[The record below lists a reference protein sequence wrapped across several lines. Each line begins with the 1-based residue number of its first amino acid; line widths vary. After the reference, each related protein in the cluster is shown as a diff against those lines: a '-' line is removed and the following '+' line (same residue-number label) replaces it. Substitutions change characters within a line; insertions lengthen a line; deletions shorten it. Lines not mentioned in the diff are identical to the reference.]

1 MTDKKSIIP
10 PTGDFGTNWTSNF
23 VIPQGASGNISA
35 GGWTYT
41 NEGFVQQTFLGASI
55 RSFNVGAGFGDTS
68 STLSIQL
75 VEDEYNKSDEFPKGQ
90 GDDPY
95 HNGVADKFIPP
106 PVGSPV
112 FFKFGKNFATIEQA
126 WRKTFDDTYGY
137 STLGE
142 DLKFDKVRKNNIAEI
157 PEYHYLDIENT
168 VRVSGIYEFIDESNL
183 YDSESDYVD
192 SRGRNHF
199 VFGGILQSYTQNKGS
214 DGNPVYSVQVVD
226 PREILSNTI
235 AILNSYAGSIFNNKN
250 YFNVYGFLEY
260 DPSDG
265 LKNEFQ
271 SLNLPG
277 FNFGPFES
285 DEYWSTTSSRLF
297 GFLPNKTNNIL
308 EKVVDPA
315 TGQIYYFGNDMYR
328 FTPPTSDFVQQ
339 NYPEFF
345 PITGQGFSRRCEQ
358 GIPWYRVRQALNTLF
373 NYNGLLPQEYVDK
386 GFGGA
391 INFRGFNYV
400 VDFSGI
406 PIEKIPQMYF
416 LEFDQ
421 IDLLSLCQELC
432 DIISHDLFVSLI
444 PVIDHPGCKFLHN
457 YNKYQASVGN
467 NQNIIAGIIR
477 VDAIDRSQ
485 QPEIGAIKSYL
496 EDLEQAGIKVENK
509 DLGYELSNIT
519 TDKMVVGAQE
529 VEMYYFT
536 NNRDRD
542 HLQLKRLNAGMGND
556 FEVLQE
562 QQWLLDTSL
571 SQQILPFYGFL
582 GKNTVTIPRGFG
594 SYQQIMLDTSGLD
607 AYGVGNYYIA
617 TEIELRSAA
626 VSYEQWAKFLLQY
639 NEVYIEE
646 IGDNYIFYK
655 QLESTRPN
663 NEQEYC
669 DSANAGWLCD
679 RDFAVSVPRC
689 VYVSER
695 NYLGPDGYP
704 ASPCCP
710 PFGYPLYYKRA
721 EKVGVPEAGIA
732 KFNEAYTA
740 TISRVDELRKLS
752 QQKNEMLLVYQ
763 QEYKNL
769 LERMNS
775 LYANA
780 NISKDD
786 QSIIELQKLIKEAQ
800 DEKINIDSNISNLV
814 VNVLKY
820 NSRLFQISSRLAR
833 RHIANAK
840 KVHAFIKNIADTYLG
855 KKFLVKIPKQCN
867 LFYNPKISLWP
878 GEPAQ
883 INNIKEGPFGFRALP
898 IYSQAGYYNDFNNL
912 ASLLTPY
919 GLTVSSQS
927 WKNHYLDYTRLN
939 TPGSYTYG
947 ALKGNFNPIS
957 DRWEFNYIPEPQGGF
972 FNYSIYDRSLSL
984 TQALSIS
991 SARLPYVQS
1000 QLLAP
1005 LDLSNFENDGRIS
1018 AYVRYDHSEI
1028 LDLSAIPN
1036 ESLAQQVITPN
1047 GFIPDVIEELDN
1059 TDPNNK
1065 DSYELVN
1072 GRIVSNDIKPP
1083 SVAFIKCEIDPE
1095 LYMIPTF
1102 SVQQVEVFARLAVFK
1117 ENRKSLTQIEVLDA
1131 NGCPKLESARP
1142 YAEPIFFPN
1151 HDGFITDILDFN
1163 RVYNPNLDAFIINTE
1178 KQALNSDHVYAI
1190 ITLPDK
1196 VVPTVQTRYNDSM
1209 HQSYKAGAIKHILT
1223 QDVVRMPL
1231 GYGFDKPAPWISE
1244 KRPFDCSKYSYS
1256 EVKNAMRIQNE
1267 VFEAITY
1274 ANPELELLT
1283 FNQSSPV
1290 YPDLVVLPLMSME
1303 RCYGPWVSSSIFNG
1317 QNDTRIRYSDIGG
1330 KVEFVKDEE
1339 LAPWK
1344 YGGYQLMNEAGSL
1357 QAQFSNSLLLFSE
1370 RGGFVIPDAPM
1381 GISLAKTLKDNG
1393 PLVTSMS
1400 IDINDRISTT
1410 VRMDL
1415 YTSRFGK
1422 LQKQKEDAIA
1432 KIVRERQKIIDQNNL
1447 LSRQGLKN
1455 RLSKTMLVT
1464 PQMNATINYINSSLE
1479 KGTTVGDKILL
1490 SVVKNTQNAYSLSNP
1505 SQTVQSTSYHLT
1517 GSVHPN
1523 NGYTEETFSLIND
1536 EATRRRKYSET
1547 AGATIPQLFTPV
1559 NKLPLRHDVNVNTL
1573 TPMAGVPYMNQR
1585 AVIERVLGQ

>member
-10 PTGDFGTNWTSNF
+10 PTGDFGTKWTSNF
-23 VIPQGASGNISA
+23 VIPQGASGTISA

-41 NEGFVQQTFLGASI
+41 NEGFIQQTFLGASV
-55 RSFNVGAGFGDTS
+55 RSFNVSAGFGDTS

-75 VEDEYNKSDEFPKGQ
+75 VEDEYNKSDELPKGQ

-95 HNGVADKFIPP
+95 HDGIADKFIPP

-112 FFKFGKNFATIEQA
+112 FFKFGKNFATIEEA
-126 WRKTFDDTYGY
+126 WRKVFDDTYGY
-137 STLGE
+137 NTLGE
-142 DLKFDKVRKNNIAEI
+142 DLKFDKVTKNNIAEI
-157 PEYHYLDIENT
+157 PEHHYLDIENT
-168 VRVSGIYEFIDESNL
+168 IRVSGIYEFIDESNL
-183 YDSESDYVD
+183 YDLDSDYVD

-199 VFGGILQSYTQNKGS
+199 AFGGILQSYTQNKGL
-214 DGNPVYSVQVVD
+214 DGNPVYSIQIVD

-265 LKNEFQ
+265 LKNEFE
-271 SLNLPG
+271 SLSLPG

-285 DEYWSTTSSRLF
+285 DEYWSTTSSKLF

-416 LEFDQ
+416 LDFDQ

-432 DIISHDLFVSLI
+432 DIISHDLFISLVPI
-444 PVIDHPGCKFLHN
+444 IDHPACEFLYN
-457 YNKYQASVGN
+457 YNKYQADTGN
-467 NQNIIAGIIR
+467 NQNIITGIIR

-496 EDLEQAGIKVENK
+496 EDLEEAGINVENK

-519 TDKMVVGAQE
+519 TDKMVAGAQE

-542 HLQLKRLNAGMGND
+542 HLQLRRRNAGLDSD
-556 FEVLQE
+556 FEILQE
-562 QQWLLDTSL
+562 QQWLLETSL

-582 GKNTVTIPRGFG
+582 NKDTVTIPRGFG
-594 SYQQIMLDTSGLD
+594 AYQQIMLDTSGLD

-626 VSYEQWAKFLLQY
+626 VSYEQWVKFLLQY
-639 NEVYIEE
+639 NEIYLEE
-646 IGDNYIFYK
+646 IGDDYIFYK

-669 DSANAGWLCD
+669 DSQNAGWLCN

-689 VYVSER
+689 VFASER
-695 NYLGPDGYP
+695 NYLGADGYP

-710 PFGYPLYYKRA
+710 PLGYPLYYKRA
-721 EKVGVPEAGIA
+721 EKIGIPEAGIA
-732 KFNEAYTA
+732 KFVDAYTSA
-740 TISRVDELRKLS
+740 VSKLDELKKSS
-752 QQKNEMLLVYQ
+752 QEKNEMLLAYN
-763 QEYKNL
+763 QEYLN
-769 LERMNS
+769 
-775 LYANA
+775 
-780 NISKDD
+780 
-786 QSIIELQKLIKEAQ
+786 LQKRLQLVQDNADKTKDAELSTMVQQLIKEASDQ
-800 DEKINIDSNISNLV
+800 KTAIENASTQIKNI
-814 VNVLKY
+814 LKY
-820 NSRLFQISSRLAR
+820 NSRMFQISSRLSR
-833 RHIANAK
+833 RHVANAK
-840 KVHAFIKNIADTYLG
+840 KIHAFIKSVADTYLG

-878 GEPAQ
+878 GEPVQ
-883 INNIKEGPFGFRALP
+883 VNNIKEGPFGFRALP
-898 IYSQAGYYNDFNNL
+898 IYTQPGYYNDFKNL
-912 ASLLTPY
+912 STLLIPY
-919 GLTVSSQS
+919 GSTVNSTS
-927 WKNHYLDYTRLN
+927 WKNHYLDYSRLN
-939 TPGSYTYG
+939 TQGSYSYG

-957 DRWEFNYIPEPQGGF
+957 DRWEFNYKPEPQGGF
-972 FNYSIYDRSLSL
+972 FNHFIYDRALSL
-984 TQALSIS
+984 TQSNNIPDIK
-991 SARLPYVQS
+991 LPYAQS

-1005 LDLSNFENDGRIS
+1005 LNLSNFENDGRIS
-1018 AYVRYDHSEI
+1018 AYVRYDHSEV
-1028 LDLSAIPN
+1028 LDFSAIPVEN
-1036 ESLAQQVITPN
+1036 LAQQIVTPN
-1047 GFIPDVIEELDN
+1047 GFISDISEELNN
-1059 TDPNNK
+1059 TDPDNK

-1072 GRIVSNDIKPP
+1072 GRITSNDIKPP
-1083 SVAFIKCEIDPE
+1083 SVMFVKCEVDSE
-1095 LYMIPTF
+1095 FYMIPKF
-1102 SVQQVEVFARLAVFK
+1102 KPQKVEVFARGFTFDLN
-1117 ENRKSLTQIEVLDA
+1117 EKSLTQIETIDQD
-1131 NGCPKLESARP
+1131 GCPKLVSARP
-1142 YAEPIFFPN
+1142 YAEPIFYPT
-1151 HDGFITDILDFN
+1151 HDGFMTTILDYN
-1163 RVYNPNLDAFIINTE
+1163 RTYNPNLNAFIINTE
-1178 KQALNSDHVYAI
+1178 KENLDPDHVYAI

-1196 VVPTVQTRYNDSM
+1196 VVPTIDSRYNDSM
-1209 HQSYKAGAIKHILT
+1209 YQSYKNGAIKHILT
-1223 QDVVRMPL
+1223 QDVVRMPF
-1231 GYGFDKPAPWISE
+1231 GYGFEQPAPWIR
-1244 KRPFDCSKYSYS
+1244 KRKPLDCTKYTFN
-1256 EVKNAMRIQNE
+1256 ELKNAKKIQNE
-1267 VFEAITY
+1267 IFEAITY
-1274 ANPELELLT
+1274 ANPELELLS
-1283 FNQSSPV
+1283 FNQTSPV
-1290 YPDLVVLPLMSME
+1290 YPDLIALPLMSME
-1303 RCYGPWVSSSIFNG
+1303 RCYGPWISSSIFNG
-1317 QNDTRIRYSDIGG
+1317 ENDTRVRYSDIGG

-1381 GISLAKTLKDNG
+1381 GISLAKALKDKG
-1393 PLVTSMS
+1393 PLVTSIS
-1400 IDINDRISTT
+1400 VDIGDKISTT
-1410 VRMDL
+1410 IRMDL

-1447 LSRQGLKN
+1447 LSRQGIKN
-1455 RLSKTMLVT
+1455 RLSNTILVT
-1464 PQMNATINYINSSLE
+1464 PQVKATTSFINSSLE
-1479 KGTTVGDKILL
+1479 KGATVGDKILL
-1490 SVVKNTQNAYSLSNP
+1490 SVVKNTENAYALSD
-1505 SQTVQSTSYHLT
+1505 STVLQSTNYHLT
-1517 GSVHPN
+1517 GSVHPS
-1523 NGYTEETFSLIND
+1523 NGYTEEVFSLIDD
-1536 EATRRRKYSET
+1536 EATRRRKYNET

-1559 NKLPLRHDVNVNTL
+1559 NKLPLRHDVNTNTL
-1573 TPMAGVPYMNQR
+1573 TPMAGVPYMNQK